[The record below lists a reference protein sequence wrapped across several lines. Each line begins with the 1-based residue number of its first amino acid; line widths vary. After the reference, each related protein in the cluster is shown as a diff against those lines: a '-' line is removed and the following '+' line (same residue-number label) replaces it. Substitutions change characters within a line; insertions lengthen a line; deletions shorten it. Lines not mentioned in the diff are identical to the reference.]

1 MKIIR
6 TKYLGQTTTLPAR
19 IRASDEDGHSVSISA
34 DIVPGISAPHDRAA
48 IALCRKMKWTEHG
61 LVRGNS
67 REGCVYVFDVPEA
80 KVRVS

>member
-19 IRASDEDGHSVSISA
+19 IRASDEDGHSVSISHY
-34 DIVPGISAPHDRAA
+34 ISEKLYACPDEAA
-48 IALCRKMKWTEHG
+48 IALCKKMRWTEHG
-61 LVRGNS
+61 LVRGNT
-67 REGCVYVFDVPEA
+67 RDGCVYVFDVPEA